1 VGDVQ
6 VVGMAYHIPS
16 GLHPDY
22 VAVDVMADL
31 LTDAPS
37 GRLYKA
43 LIDTKKASSQF
54 GMTYQLKEP
63 GLVYFAAEVLK
74 EKSLD
79 SVKRIMIET
88 IENFAKTPPTKEEVD
103 RIKTKGIKNIELLL
117 NNAQRVGI
125 GMSEYI
131 AQGDWRLLFHTRNQL
146 EKITPADIQRVAAAY
161 FKSSNRTS
169 GVFYPTEKPD
179 RAEIPEAKEVA
190 EILKDFKGKAAVSE
204 GEAFDTSPSNI
215 DSRTKVE
222 TIAGIKLALLAKKNK
237 R

>member
-1 VGDVQ
+1 
-6 VVGMAYHIPS
+6 M
-16 GLHPDY
+16 
-22 VAVDVMADL
+22 
-31 LTDAPS
+31 
-37 GRLYKA
+37 
-43 LIDTKKASSQF
+43 
-54 GMTYQLKEP
+54 
-63 GLVYFAAEVLK
+63 
-74 EKSLD
+74 D
-79 SVKRIMIET
+79 SVKKIMIET

-215 DSRTKVE
+215 DARTKVE
-222 TIAGIKLALLAKKNK
+222 NIAGIKLALLAKKTRGNSVYAK
-237 R
+237 MTLRFGDEKSLLGTSTAADLAADMLTKGTAKHTRQQ